1 MCWTS
6 RPGRCQ
12 SCPAPQGL
20 FAPRCSP
27 DGRHVAALPL
37 DSRRLLLFDV
47 GLGKWTELY
56 KGAIEYPVWS
66 RDGRHVYFDAGTEVK
81 RVRIDDGHVDV
92 VARVTGFVR
101 GAWNWLG
108 LAPDD
113 SPLLVRDVG
122 TQEIYALD
130 WDAP

>member
-1 MCWTS
+1 
-6 RPGRCQ
+6 
-12 SCPAPQGL
+12 
-20 FAPRCSP
+20 
-27 DGRHVAALPL
+27 L

-47 GLGKWTELY
+47 ALGKWTALY
-56 KGAIEYPVWS
+56 KGALEYPVWS
-66 RDGRHVYFDAGTEVK
+66 RDGHHVYFDAATEVK
-81 RVRIDDGHVDV
+81 RVSINDGHVEV
-92 VARVTGFVR
+92 VARVTGLVR